1 MIMEINT
8 NGLYST
14 ILRNGGGNFL
24 TQAEPTNF
32 HTFAPS
38 VYCLTADT
46 ARWRE
51 VTAKEKAAI
60 EKADAKWVA
69 PSTELIENARL
80 NGIAYNADT
89 GYFELN
95 TLTDL
100 TVSNVLAILA
110 AGRPQGRDAS
120 FFYAA
125 NDNLRTNLAPRSVEQ
140 GHYRNCYSQFQ
151 GCHYIEVV
159 DASRMI
165 AGVTTFYGCN
175 RLHTILNMYSLT
187 GDSAQGCFRTYSI
200 RKLYGGIEFEGA
212 VDLRECNLLD
222 VDSFEYWIAH
232 KNVAGP
238 VTITLHPDAYAR
250 VTEEIFA
257 LAAEKN
263 ITIATT

>member
-1 MIMEINT
+1 M
-8 NGLYST
+8 
-14 ILRNGGGNFL
+14 
-24 TQAEPTNF
+24 
-32 HTFAPS
+32 
-38 VYCLTADT
+38 TAS
-46 ARWRE
+46 
-51 VTAKEKAAI
+51 EKANI

-110 AGRPQGRDAS
+110 AGKPQGQDANL
-120 FFYAA
+120 FYAG
-125 NDNLRTNLAPRSVEQ
+125 NDNLRTNLAPRSVRQ
-140 GHYRNCYSQFQ
+140 NHYTNCTSQFQ

-159 DASRMI
+159 DASKMI
-165 AGVTTFYGCN
+165 AGITTFYGCS
-175 RLHTILNMYSLT
+175 RLHTIMNMYSLT
-187 GDSAQGCFRTYSI
+187 GVDLAQGCFRTSSI

-212 VDLRECNLLD
+212 VDLRECKLLD

-257 LAAEKN
+257 AAAEKN